1 MAVIAG
7 ALCQKKVREG
17 PGGVKVDSMEETEV
31 TQGEHRGDIC
41 TVGTNNNGVMTH
53 KLRFY

>member
-31 TQGEHRGDIC
+31 TWVEHRGDIC
-41 TVGTNNNGVMTH
+41 TVGTTNNSVMTH
-53 KLRFY
+53 ELCFY

>member
-17 PGGVKVDSMEETEV
+17 PGGVKVDSVEETEV

-53 KLRFY
+53 ELRFY

>member
-17 PGGVKVDSMEETEV
+17 PRGVRVDSMVETEV

-41 TVGTNNNGVMTH
+41 TVGTKNNGVMTH
-53 KLRFY
+53 ELRFY